1 MCVSFFR
8 VLFHQHSS
16 VVSDFDYDRVF
27 VGPSH
32 SIPSHELPSA
42 TIKCLAAVLKKRF
55 ACDEGVMATHLKTI
69 KVFHSWKSLQ
79 ITDGGDRIR
88 ASLRADSVEDS
99 RDASWCLVR
108 I

>member
-1 MCVSFFR
+1 
-8 VLFHQHSS
+8 
-16 VVSDFDYDRVF
+16 

-32 SIPSHELPSA
+32 PVLSHELSSA
-42 TIKCLAAVLKKRF
+42 TIKRLAAVLTKRF
-55 ACDEGVMATHLKTI
+55 ACDERVMASHLKTVE
-69 KVFHSWKSLQ
+69 VFHSWKSLQ

-108 I
+108 T